1 MARQIN
7 REHARQI
14 QAKQWVRE
22 AVAAPHVFLAFDRS
36 GAAGQFSHMRE
47 KARGVAAGT
56 PDVALFVAGFPPIW
70 TEWKAGTNTPTQVQQ
85 DMGDALMAVGHW
97 WSWATSVVTY
107 CEWLRTIGVPLHPN
121 AAFLAQVADA
131 SADSA
136 VARAEAKAGKAPKS
150 YRPAAGK
157 PTAARL
163 RKVEGLRRG
172 VLF

>member
-36 GAAGQFSHMRE
+36 GASGQFTHMRE

-56 PDVALFVAGFPPIW
+56 PDTLLMVEGLPDFW
-70 TEWKAGTNTPTQVQQ
+70 WEWKDGRNEPSDLQQ
-85 DMGDALMAVGHW
+85 QMGDAIMRVGRW
-97 WSWATSVVTY
+97 WSWGNSVVAY
-107 CEWLRTIGVPLHPN
+107 CAWLRVLGVPLHPN
-121 AAFLAQVADA
+121 ADFLAQVADA

-136 VARAEAKAGKAPKS
+136 IARAEAKAGKAPKS
-150 YRPAAGK
+150 YRPASKK

-163 RKVEGLRRG
+163 RKIGAIRAG
-172 VLF
+172 VMF